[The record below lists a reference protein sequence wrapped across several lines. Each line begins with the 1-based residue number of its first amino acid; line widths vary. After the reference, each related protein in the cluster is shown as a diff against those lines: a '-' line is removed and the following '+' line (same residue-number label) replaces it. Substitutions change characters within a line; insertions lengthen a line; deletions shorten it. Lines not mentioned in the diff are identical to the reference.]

1 MNRLDIEQCNDI
13 DALKDLAIRQYKAL
27 SYISETLVDES
38 KWHITSD
45 KGIEDIRA
53 YLQKH
58 NLEFSNNAHLRG
70 LIRKMIHFANLV
82 RYVFGNIPDEK
93 VNAIVY
99 DLAARR
105 LLF

>member
-58 NLEFSNNAHLRG
+58 NLEFSNNAPLRG
-70 LIRKMIHFANLV
+70 LIRKMAQTKS
-82 RYVFGNIPDEK
+82 YTDSK
-93 VNAIVY
+93 
-99 DLAARR
+99 
-105 LLF
+105 